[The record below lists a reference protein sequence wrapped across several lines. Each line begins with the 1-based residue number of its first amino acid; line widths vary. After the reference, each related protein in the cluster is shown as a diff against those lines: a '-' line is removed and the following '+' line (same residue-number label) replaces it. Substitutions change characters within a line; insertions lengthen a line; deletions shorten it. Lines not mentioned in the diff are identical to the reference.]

1 MSILRVIQ
9 AATEPLFT
17 LLYPWRC
24 ALCATDTQRGE
35 HLCDFCKSKA
45 CRIAAP
51 FCETCSQPF
60 SGAIDTKFSCANCED
75 RQFHFSCAVSSF
87 RAVGVVREVVHR
99 FKYNGE
105 FHLRH
110 PLTDWLAVT
119 LADDRLCAQP
129 VDCFIPVPLH
139 SRRFR
144 EREFNQAEVLARLL
158 ARRAGTPM
166 RDCIL
171 RTRYTTTQTRF
182 DRHERIENLRNAF
195 AMRHNA
201 DVRDLHVV
209 LIDDV
214 LTTGSTLDECA
225 RVLRKAGAASVRA
238 ITVARG

>member
-1 MSILRVIQ
+1 MSILRLIQ
-9 AATEPLFT
+9 SAAEPLLS
-17 LLYPWRC
+17 LLYPWHC
-24 ALCATDTQRGE
+24 ALCATDTADGE
-35 HLCDFCKSKA
+35 HLCVACKNKA
-45 CRIAAP
+45 RKIDAP
-51 FCETCSQPF
+51 FCQTCSQPF
-60 SGAIDTKFSCANCED
+60 SGAIETKFSCANCGD
-75 RQFHFSCAVSSF
+75 REFHFACAVSSY

-99 FKYNGE
+99 FKYDRL

-110 PLTDWLAVT
+110 PLADWLAAT
-119 LADDRLCAQP
+119 LSDERILAQR

-158 ARRAGTPM
+158 AHRTGTPM

-182 DRHERIENLRNAF
+182 DRSERIENLRNAF

-225 RVLRKAGAASVRA
+225 RVLRKAGASSVRA

>member
-1 MSILRVIQ
+1 MLALIKKTI
-9 AATEPLFT
+9 EPLLS
-17 LLYPWRC
+17 LLYPPRC
-24 ALCATDTQRGE
+24 AICAADTAADE
-35 HLCDFCKSKA
+35 HLCDVCKNKA
-45 CRIAAP
+45 RKVAAP
-51 FCETCSQPF
+51 FCEICSMQF
-60 SGAIDTKFSCANCED
+60 SGAIDTKFSCANCAD
-75 RQFHFSCAVSSF
+75 REFHFACAVSSY
-87 RAVGVVREVVHR
+87 RAVGVVREIVHR

-110 PLTDWLAVT
+110 PLANWLADT
-119 LADDRLCAQP
+119 LDDERIRATRI
-129 VDCFIPVPLH
+129 DCLVPVPLH

-158 ARRAGTPM
+158 SKHTGIAL
-166 RDCIL
+166 RDSLL

-182 DRHERIENLRNAF
+182 DRRERIENLRNAF
-195 AMRHNA
+195 AMRENA

-209 LIDDV
+209 LVDDV